1 MAIDIKKLA
10 EELIEKIKND
20 PQLLKEFTEKP
31 VPALEK
37 LLGIDLPDA
46 EIEKLAQLIKAKI
59 DVDKA
64 QDLLKGIGGLFKK

>member
-10 EELIEKIKND
+10 EDLVEKIKKD
-20 PQLLKEFTEKP
+20 PKLLKDFTEKP
-31 VPALEK
+31 VPVLEK